1 MAGIAAT
8 LQADCGLVV
17 MLSKPRSPSARRRMN
32 ELGPAIIA
40 FDLNDPD
47 PGLDITLIRER
58 PGLLLIGVNLSTNA
72 LLVLS
77 GQPVRALSITDLV
90 KNTTRQVRTH
100 QTNAFIPAGVD
111 QTRRKE
117 RAAETQRLGGG
128 N

>member
-1 MAGIAAT
+1 MVGLAAT
-8 LQADCGLVV
+8 LQADCGLDV
-17 MLSKPRSPSARRRMN
+17 MLSNPRSPSARQRMN

-47 PGLDITLIRER
+47 PGLDITLLRER
-58 PGLLLIGVNLSTNA
+58 PGLRLIGVNPSTNV

-77 GQPVRALSITDLV
+77 GQLVRALSVADLLKFIHRQIWSQGTD
-90 KNTTRQVRTH
+90 TFT
-100 QTNAFIPAGVD
+100 PEGVH